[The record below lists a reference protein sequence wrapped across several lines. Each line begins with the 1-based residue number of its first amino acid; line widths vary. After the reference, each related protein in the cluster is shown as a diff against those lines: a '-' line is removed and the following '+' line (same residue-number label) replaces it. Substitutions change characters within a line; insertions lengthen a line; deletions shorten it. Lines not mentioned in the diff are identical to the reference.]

1 MFLKTNKDDGANTK
15 VAYQAES
22 SAISLIAV
30 GTEIKGDFSCK
41 GDVRIDGK
49 IKGHVT
55 TQGKLVIGQSAE
67 IIGNVTANNAEI
79 LGVVQGHVTVNE
91 LLSLVGVA
99 SVSGDIRTKKLVVE
113 SGVLFHGHCSVGA
126 LPPSSASK
134 DSSNGRADSKEDK
147 KAGLIS

>member
-1 MFLKTNKDDGANTK
+1 MFLKTNKDDSANTK
-15 VAYQAES
+15 IAYQAES

-67 IIGNVTANNAEI
+67 IIGNVSANNAEI
-79 LGVVQGHVTVNE
+79 LGVVQGHVTVSE

-113 SGVLFHGHCSVGA
+113 SGVLFQGHCSVGA
-126 LPPSSASK
+126 LTSPSASK
-134 DSSNGRADSKEDK
+134 DNPNVRADSKEDK
-147 KAGLIS
+147 KAGLVS